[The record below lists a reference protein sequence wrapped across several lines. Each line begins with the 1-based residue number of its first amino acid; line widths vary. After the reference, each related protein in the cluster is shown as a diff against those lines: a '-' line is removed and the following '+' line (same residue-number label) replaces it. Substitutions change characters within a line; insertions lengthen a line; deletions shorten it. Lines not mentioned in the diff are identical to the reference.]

1 MPADELLSTKE
12 AAAVLGI
19 EAQTLATWRCK
30 KRYSLK
36 YIKVGGI
43 VKYRRRHI
51 EQFLDER
58 TVTTEPVEALR
69 RKRQSPVEQR

>member
-1 MPADELLSTKE
+1 MTTSTDELLTTQE
-12 AAAVLGI
+12 AAALLGV
-19 EAQTLATWRCK
+19 EAQTLAIWRCK

-58 TVTTEPVEALR
+58 TVTNEPVSVIR
-69 RKRQSPVEQR
+69 RR